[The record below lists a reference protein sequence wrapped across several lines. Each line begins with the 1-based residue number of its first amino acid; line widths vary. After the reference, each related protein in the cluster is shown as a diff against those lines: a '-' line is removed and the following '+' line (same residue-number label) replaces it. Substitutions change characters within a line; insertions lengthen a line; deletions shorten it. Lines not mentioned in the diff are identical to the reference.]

1 MSSIII
7 SGAVICGVL
16 GGGSSLYGISKGNR
30 ALTKAFKKRMQYAQK
45 NYNYN
50 QALLDR
56 QANSVNDQ
64 ERQQLFSLSLNA
76 YQNNSSVFAAQAQTG
91 YQGRNAQKIGRTVRG
106 TTAMRKTAVK
116 DAYRV
121 QKQNIKTQKEN
132 LYISFSNQVEAEREA
147 LSNSYTHGTQA
158 FMQFVN
164 QAAMGAAMGAA
175 GGAAIGALGSASSVG
190 VDAVSGAAVSA
201 GSGATAG
208 TGVVAGAGATAGAS
222 SLVMGTPTAVST
234 ASTGAMA
241 GSTSVSGATWAQ
253 RFNDILNQNSGLFW
267 TLNSIGSMTQGAYNN
282 RY

>member
-7 SGAVICGVL
+7 AGAVIGGVL

-175 GGAAIGALGSASSVG
+175 GGAAGGAAIGALGSAGSVG
-190 VDAVSGAAVSA
+190 VDAVSGA
-201 GSGATAG
+201 
-208 TGVVAGAGATAGAS
+208 AGAS

-253 RFNDILNQNSGLFW
+253 RYNDILNQNSGLFW

>member
-7 SGAVICGVL
+7 AGAVIGGVM

-132 LYISFSNQVEAEREA
+132 LYISFSNQVEAQREA

-175 GGAAIGALGSASSVG
+175 GGAAIGAIGSASSVG
-190 VDAVSGAAVSA
+190 VDAVSGA
-201 GSGATAG
+201 G
-208 TGVVAGAGATAGAS
+208 TS
-222 SLVMGTPTAVST
+222 SLVMGTPTAVSTASTGAMAGST

>member
-7 SGAVICGVL
+7 AGAVIGGVM

-50 QALLDR
+50 QAFLDR

-132 LYISFSNQVEAEREA
+132 LYISFSNQVEAQREA

-175 GGAAIGALGSASSVG
+175 GGAAIGAAGSASTVG
-190 VDAVSGAAVSA
+190 VDAISSAGVSA
-201 GSGATAG
+201 GSGA
-208 TGVVAGAGATAGAS
+208 GAS
-222 SLVMGTPTAVST
+222 SVVMGTPTAVTT

-253 RFNDILNQNSGLFW
+253 RYNDILNKNSGLFW
-267 TLNSIGSMTQGAYNN
+267 TLTSIGSMTQGAYNN

>member
-7 SGAVICGVL
+7 AGAVIGGVM

-106 TTAMRKTAVK
+106 TTAMKKTAVK

-175 GGAAIGALGSASSVG
+175 GGAAIGALGSAGSVG
-190 VDAVSGAAVSA
+190 VDAVSGAAGSVGVDA
-201 GSGATAG
+201 VSGA
-208 TGVVAGAGATAGAS
+208 AGAS

>member
-1 MSSIII
+1 MYSIII
-7 SGAVICGVL
+7 SGAVIGGVL

-164 QAAMGAAMGAA
+164 QATMGAAIGAA
-175 GGAAIGALGSASSVG
+175 GGAAMGALGSASSVG
-190 VDAVSGAAVSA
+190 VDAISGAGVS
-201 GSGATAG
+201 S
-208 TGVVAGAGATAGAS
+208 V
-222 SLVMGTPTAVST
+222 VMGTPTAVST

-253 RFNDILNQNSGLFW
+253 RYNDILNQNSGLFW